1 MGLISR
7 VSSRTYRYNM
17 IDTKSEQVFEWTGAS
32 SGWKQQQ
39 DNHCGS
45 GDSSLVVNTL
55 PTIDIKK
62 ALARFNGYDIND
74 AGLKQESAE
83 EKVARLRR
91 EIEEVK
97 HDKVPGSENLLD
109 ELNCALTKN
118 SEGML
123 KSGSGT
129 SGTSNLEARLA
140 KLERMV
146 GVEGADYTVPLLSQT
161 KSIEHKLSLLDPDN
175 LCMLETKMQN
185 VARGVDRMS
194 KNSLNDGQ
202 IGKMEEMERLVV
214 KLGSQVPIIP
224 LLADRLETLKTI
236 HEKAADALSRN
247 SKHHSDIEK
256 LTSSLA
262 SLETGISGLKEVVAS
277 NTIVIQD
284 NIKAIEA
291 RVSNL

>member
-1 MGLISR
+1 MG
-7 VSSRTYRYNM
+7 
-17 IDTKSEQVFEWTGAS
+17 IDTKSEQVFEWNGAS
-32 SGWKQQQ
+32 SIWKQQQ
-39 DNHCGS
+39 DNHCGT

-62 ALARFNGYDIND
+62 ALARFNGYDIED
-74 AGLKQESAE
+74 AGLKCYIKQETSE

-97 HDKVPGSENLLD
+97 HDKVLGSENLLD

-118 SEGML
+118 SEGL
-123 KSGSGT
+123 VKKSQES
-129 SGTSNLEARLA
+129 SSSSKLEARLA
-140 KLERMV
+140 KLERLV
-146 GVEGADYTVPLLSQT
+146 GIESAEYTVPLLSQT

-194 KNSLNDGQ
+194 KNSLNDEQ

-236 HEKAADALSRN
+236 HEKAANALSRN
-247 SKHHSDIEK
+247 SKHHSDIER
-256 LTSSLA
+256 LTSSLS
-262 SLETGISGLKEVVAS
+262 SLETGVAELKKVIDA
-277 NTIVIQD
+277 NTSVIQE
-284 NIKAIEA
+284 NIKAVEA
-291 RVSNL
+291 RIAKL